1 MNLFFLI
8 AENSNGAGSFLRAM
22 LHLVPEDRLEVFDGL
37 PAFSERLRRPR
48 DPSFAVL
55 VIGPSHDDLKQLASL
70 KKNLKHGKILLVLN
84 DDRRETIALAHKVMP
99 TFISDLESGPPRVV
113 SVLGQL
119 VRDSG
124 APGGPI

>member
-8 AENSNGAGSFLRAM
+8 AENSNGAGSFLRAL

-37 PAFSERLRRPR
+37 PEFSERLRRPR

-84 DDRRETIALAHKVMP
+84 DDSRETIHLAHKVMP
-99 TFISDLESGPPRVV
+99 TFISDLESGPSRIV

-124 APGGPI
+124 ASGDMI

>member
-22 LHLVPEDRLEVFDGL
+22 LHLVPDDRLEVFDGL
-37 PAFSERLRRPR
+37 SELSERLRRPR

-84 DDRRETIALAHKVMP
+84 DDSRETIALAHRVMP
-99 TFISDLESGPPRVV
+99 TFISDLESGPSRVV

-124 APGGPI
+124 APGGAI